1 MHSPRLAETGGPLLK
16 NEIVYPQQRAF
27 RAKGARI
34 AYFEWGAAHEP
45 PVLLLHATGFHARVW
60 DETVRALGAGWRVIA
75 VDLRGHGRSEKT
87 GPMPDW
93 SLAADDVAELVA
105 HLRLER
111 AIGVGHSMGGHVLVQ
126 VAARLPAAFARL
138 VLVDPVIMTP
148 EIYANPSRFQMPP
161 GQVHPVAK
169 RRNNFASAEEMIEAF
184 ANRPPYAHWRR
195 AVLEDYCRYGLLPAQ
210 DGAGFVLA
218 CPPAIEASIYTGSAG
233 ADVYALVRK
242 VDVPVAVLRA
252 KPRDPHAPRDR
263 ADFSASPTWE
273 KLAGLFPRGLD
284 VPLYHLSHFIPME
297 QPDLVARYIRDYA
310 GT

>member
-1 MHSPRLAETGGPLLK
+1 MD
-16 NEIVYPQQRAF
+16 PQERAF

-34 AYFEWGAAHEP
+34 VYFEWGAPHEP

-60 DETVRALGAGWRVIA
+60 DETIRALGAGWRAIA

-87 GPMPDW
+87 GPMGDW
-93 SLAADDVAELVA
+93 TLAADDVAELVA
-105 HLRLER
+105 HLGLTS
-111 AIGVGHSMGGHVLVQ
+111 AIGVGHSMGGHLLVQ

-138 VLVDPVIMTP
+138 VLVDPVIMAP
-148 EIYANPSRFQMPP
+148 EVYANPAHFAMPE

-169 RRNNFASAEEMIEAF
+169 RRNAWASVQEMIEAF

-195 AVLEDYCRYGLLPAQ
+195 AVLEDYCRYGLLPAA
-210 DGAGFVLA
+210 DGQGFVLA

-233 ADVYALVRK
+233 ANILALVGK
-242 VDVPVAVLRA
+242 VNVPVAVLRA
-252 KPRDPHAPRDR
+252 KPREPGPRDR

-273 KLAGLFPRGLD
+273 KLAGLIPSGLD

-297 QPDLVARYIRDYA
+297 QPDLVARYIRDYM

>member
-1 MHSPRLAETGGPLLK
+1 MD
-16 NEIVYPQQRAF
+16 PQERAF

-34 AYFEWGAAHEP
+34 VYFEWGAPHEP

-60 DETVRALGAGWRVIA
+60 DETIRALGAGWRAIA

-87 GPMPDW
+87 GPMGDW
-93 SLAADDVAELVA
+93 TLAADDVAELVA
-105 HLRLER
+105 HLGLTS
-111 AIGVGHSMGGHVLVQ
+111 AIGVGHSMGGHLLVQ

-138 VLVDPVIMTP
+138 VLVDPVIMAP
-148 EIYANPSRFQMPP
+148 EVYANPAHFAMPE

-169 RRNNFASAEEMIEAF
+169 RRNAWASVQEMIDAF

-195 AVLEDYCRYGLLPAQ
+195 AVLEDYCRHGLLPAA
-210 DGAGFVLA
+210 DGQGFVLA

-233 ADVYALVRK
+233 ANILALVGK
-242 VDVPVAVLRA
+242 VNVPVAVLRA
-252 KPRDPHAPRDR
+252 KPREPGPRDR

-273 KLAGLFPRGLD
+273 KLAGLIPRGLD

-297 QPDLVARYIRDYA
+297 QPDLVARYIRDYM